1 MRVGATTPHRTD
13 YASTGGVTMAR
24 TVHAVDAATAAQHLG
39 TGRNTL
45 LERLRNAG
53 VTHSSGPRRN
63 LPRQEYRE
71 AGLFATA
78 LTEYWQ
84 GDVKHL
90 HEKLTI
96 TAAGM
101 EFCRQLLE
109 LEQSN
114 GLGTDR
120 QIHAEKPEPKRVHG
134 SEERQRGRDHLRSL
148 RAALEG
154 RSAEPAEHTQQ
165 RISGQTG
172 MPATG

>member
-1 MRVGATTPHRTD
+1 M
-13 YASTGGVTMAR
+13 SR

-71 AGLFATA
+71 AGLFSTT
-78 LTEYWQ
+78 LTRYWQ
-84 GDVKHL
+84 GNVQHL

-96 TAAGM
+96 TAAGI

-109 LEQSN
+109 E
-114 GLGTDR
+114 
-120 QIHAEKPEPKRVHG
+120 
-134 SEERQRGRDHLRSL
+134 
-148 RAALEG
+148 
-154 RSAEPAEHTQQ
+154 EPAQKAQKNAAPSAAPQHQGEPDDRHNRLQCL
-165 RISGQTG
+165 RIEAGL
-172 MPATG
+172 